1 MPLIGSPDG
10 HVLEILDDVA
20 LDGYIR
26 ATSYIRAIA
35 PPGSALVPL
44 GEELL
49 KDRQDRQIQQLAV
62 RHGAVHLGDV
72 HRGITCK
79 QRHRDRSWTTL
90 RILTCVASAPKSS
103 THGVVFAK
111 IDKFEQ
117 IASRLPYPRHEYLGH
132 DIYIYVADV
141 HVDAPR
147 YIYFI
152 RVMKI

>member
-79 QRHRDRSWTTL
+79 QGRRDRSWTIL
-90 RILTCVASAPKSS
+90 RILTCVASAPKLRI
-103 THGVVFAK
+103 HN
-111 IDKFEQ
+111 
-117 IASRLPYPRHEYLGH
+117 ASC
-132 DIYIYVADV
+132 
-141 HVDAPR
+141 
-147 YIYFI
+147 
-152 RVMKI
+152 